1 MRAVSALAALV
12 WATATA
18 SPVAAQALQPEELF
32 DAAIGDWNRDG
43 RSDLAILVQSDT
55 AERDTSLFI
64 YLREDAEDGVLEL
77 VFSAED
83 MLWDSGG
90 SNRFHGQVPS
100 LEVMPHGSLAITE
113 QNWGAGRERWTSTVT
128 VAWRDERFVA
138 AGYTYSAFD
147 TLQEEEPFNCDL
159 NLLTGRGTIDGRAV
173 TFPAHTIELG
183 EWTGEYGENP
193 GLLICRDER

>member
-83 MLWDSGG
+83 MLWGSGG
-90 SNRFHGQVPS
+90 SMCGCPVSCKCHLRLRACDRVRSCVRPVMRRRRCRWPS
-100 LEVMPHGSLAITE
+100 WRYADQAQINLTSFSLLEPRCIS
-113 QNWGAGRERWTSTVT
+113 
-128 VAWRDERFVA
+128 
-138 AGYTYSAFD
+138 
-147 TLQEEEPFNCDL
+147 
-159 NLLTGRGTIDGRAV
+159 
-173 TFPAHTIELG
+173 
-183 EWTGEYGENP
+183 
-193 GLLICRDER
+193 